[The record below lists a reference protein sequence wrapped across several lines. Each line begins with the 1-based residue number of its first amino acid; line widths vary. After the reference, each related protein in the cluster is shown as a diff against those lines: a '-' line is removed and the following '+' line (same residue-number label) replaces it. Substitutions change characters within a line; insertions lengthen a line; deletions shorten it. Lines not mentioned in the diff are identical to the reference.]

1 MDSQVK
7 MGLIIGA
14 AIIIAVGVGMYFSPY
29 QSCVRAGMNNY
40 ETNWKKDTFKPKRTA
55 DWAQSAALRCK

>member
-14 AIIIAVGVGMYFSPY
+14 AIIIASGVWMYFSPY
-29 QSCVRAGMNNY
+29 QSCVRANMNRY
-40 ETNWKKDTFKPKRTA
+40 ETNWKKDTFKPKRP
-55 DWAQSAALRCK
+55 DKWAQKAAIKCK